1 MPRELTDSNN
11 TPVSPPLSKHA
22 PTFYWHYAWVIV
34 GIAAAMQMVGASI
47 RMAFGVFIEPLSH
60 ILGGDQGAITLAYA
74 INSVVSAVFS
84 PAAGWIGDRYGTRK
98 AMTIGGLMFIA
109 GMVLTGLIN
118 HLWQFYLAFG
128 VLLGIA
134 QAIFLV
140 PLVPGV
146 MRWYRRQLGWGM
158 GILMASWGL
167 GPAITVPIMGYLI
180 VHLGWQGAFWAT
192 AAGSAVLMVV
202 LIYFY
207 KNTPFDIGTT
217 PYGTLMGD
225 SIEEEMV
232 VDETRTKIFGK
243 YMKKT
248 AAYYNMSSIHFLGC
262 VGHAIILV
270 YLIPIAVQEGISL
283 VGASVIVTV
292 MAAVSVPSRLVVP
305 VFAEKIGVRTIMA
318 IFFFLQ
324 AVTVIM
330 LFWTHEQW
338 MFYLFA
344 LVFGIGYGGESGGFP
359 ILNRRYFGHAPQGSP
374 YGFQMLG
381 AGLGMALGGW
391 IGGVIF
397 DVTGGYNLAFTISV
411 IASLAGMGSIMLL
424 DSPGKLLIPDWE
436 LKPKPMSLD

>member
-1 MPRELTDSNN
+1 MTNSNN
-11 TPVSPPLSKHA
+11 TTVSSTLSNRA

-34 GIAAAMQMVGASI
+34 AIAAVMHMVGASI
-47 RMAFGVFIEPLSH
+47 RMAFGVFIDPLSQTF
-60 ILGGDQGAITLAYA
+60 GWGQGAITLAYA
-74 INSVVSAVFS
+74 INSVASAVAS

-98 AMTIGGLMFIA
+98 AMTLGGLMFIV
-109 GMVLTGLIN
+109 GMMLTGLID

-167 GPAITVPIMGYLI
+167 GPAVAVPLMVYLL
-180 VHLGWQGAFWAT
+180 VHLGWQNTFWAT
-192 AAGSAVLMVV
+192 AGGLTVIMAI
-202 LIYFY
+202 LIYLY
-207 KNTPFDIGTT
+207 KNTPSDIGTD
-217 PYGTLMGD
+217 PYGTLTGE
-225 SIEEEMV
+225 SVREEV
-232 VDETRTKIFGK
+232 GIDKARARTFVKS
-243 YMKKT
+243 MKKT

-270 YLIPIAVQEGISL
+270 HLIPIAIQEGISL
-283 VGASVIVTV
+283 VSAAPILTV
-292 MAAVSVPSRLVVP
+292 MAAVSVPSRLFVP
-305 VFAEKIGVRTIMA
+305 VLAEKIGVRTIMA

-324 AVTVIM
+324 GVTVIM

-359 ILNRRYFGHAPQGSP
+359 ILNRRYYGHAPQGSP

-397 DVTGGYNLAFTISV
+397 DATGGYDLALTISV
-411 IASLAGMGSIMLL
+411 IASLVGMASIMLL
-424 DSPGKLLIPDWE
+424 ESPEKLLIPDWE
-436 LKPKPMSLD
+436 LEPTLAASN